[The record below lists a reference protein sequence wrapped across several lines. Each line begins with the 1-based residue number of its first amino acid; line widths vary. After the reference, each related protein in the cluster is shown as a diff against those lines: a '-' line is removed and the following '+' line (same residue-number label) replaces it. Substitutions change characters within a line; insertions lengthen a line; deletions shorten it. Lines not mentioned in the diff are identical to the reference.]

1 MKKYFLFLLFPLVLS
16 CAAGMSSAVKPEGPL
31 YRPAALNHVVNG
43 TVMELLDMQK
53 EALFYYHQAAEID
66 SSSPSIYL
74 AIADN
79 YYNLKNPEA
88 AASSARKALKL
99 DPNNLEAL
107 YLLGL
112 CYESLQKYD
121 EALKV
126 YQQIVKLRPDDQ
138 EALYYLASLEVMT
151 GKPKKAF
158 ATYQRLRRTGF
169 EDPQY
174 LMELAGR
181 FVENRCFRQAEQ
193 VYIDVQRLY
202 PHLESIYLGLAGIAK
217 MEGDTTRALLW
228 YQKALEFNPSFEDVK
243 AELISIYENRKDLTS
258 AVKLFERLSAVDS
271 GDVRN
276 KLQLG
281 QYYLMAKDTTAAL
294 QLYEAAAKQH
304 PESENAY
311 LTLALLHLSRK
322 DSAAAESVCR
332 SALAQNADFHR
343 LRLVLRDIY
352 ADQKR
357 WDEAIALFLPMK
369 EVDSTAVVAGI
380 EIGKLM
386 MQKGDTLQALSL
398 VESLTAAY
406 PEDWRAPAALA
417 RFFQGM
423 NKPAKALEWFNRA
436 AKLQQKIPEIY
447 VLRALNYADLD
458 SLERAEAILDS
469 AAAVFPKDPAV
480 QYYLGYIANRRGN
493 PSRAVRFY
501 LKSLELDPRND
512 QTALSLAAAYD
523 ELGQYDR
530 AEELYKKLL
539 HNNPDSPI
547 VLNNYAYHLSVQARD
562 LERALA
568 MAERAVAAVPKSAP
582 YLDTLG
588 WIYYQMGD
596 YEKARSYIEASLE
609 IAPDNA
615 EVTEHLGDV
624 MFKLGDNRAAQDLWR
639 RALELDSRRTH
650 ILIKLLELETE
661 SD

>member
-1 MKKYFLFLLFPLVLS
+1 
-16 CAAGMSSAVKPEGPL
+16 
-31 YRPAALNHVVNG
+31 
-43 TVMELLDMQK
+43 
-53 EALFYYHQAAEID
+53 
-66 SSSPSIYL
+66 
-74 AIADN
+74 
-79 YYNLKNPEA
+79 
-88 AASSARKALKL
+88 
-99 DPNNLEAL
+99 
-107 YLLGL
+107 
-112 CYESLQKYD
+112 
-121 EALKV
+121 
-126 YQQIVKLRPDDQ
+126 
-138 EALYYLASLEVMT
+138 
-151 GKPKKAF
+151 AF

-181 FVENRCFRQAEQ
+181 FVENRNFREAEQ
-193 VYIDVQRLY
+193 VFIDAQRLY
-202 PHLESIYLGLAGIAK
+202 PQLESIYLGLAGIAK
-217 MEGDTTRALLW
+217 MQGDTTRALSW
-228 YQKALEFNPSFEDVK
+228 YQKALDVNPGFEDVK
-243 AELISIYENRKDLTS
+243 AELISIYESRKDLAS
-258 AVKLFERLSAVDS
+258 AVKLFERLSFADS

-294 QLYEAAAKQH
+294 QLYESAVSRH
-304 PESENAY
+304 PENESAY
-311 LTLALLHLSRK
+311 LALSLLHLARR
-322 DSAAAESVCR
+322 DTAAAESLCR
-332 SALAQNADFHR
+332 SALTQNSGFHR
-343 LRLVLRDIY
+343 LRLVLRDLY
-352 ADQKR
+352 AQQQR
-357 WDEAIALFLPMK
+357 WDEAISLFSPLQ
-369 EVDSTAVVAGI
+369 ENDSTAVSAGI
-380 EIGKLM
+380 EIAKLM
-386 MQKGDTLQALSL
+386 ILKGDTLQALKL
-398 VESLTAAY
+398 AESIASDY
-406 PEDWRAPAALA
+406 PDDWRAPAALG
-417 RFFQGM
+417 RFYQGM
-423 NKPAKALEWFNRA
+423 NKPDKALEWFNRT
-436 AKLQQKIPEIY
+436 AKLQQKVPEIY
-447 VLRALNYADLD
+447 ILRALNYADLD
-458 SLERAEAILDS
+458 SLERAEAVLDT
-469 AAAVFPKDPAV
+469 AAAKFPKDPAV
-480 QYYLGYIANRRGN
+480 PYYLGYVANRRGN
-493 PSRAVRFY
+493 PSRAVRYY

-562 LERALA
+562 LEKALA